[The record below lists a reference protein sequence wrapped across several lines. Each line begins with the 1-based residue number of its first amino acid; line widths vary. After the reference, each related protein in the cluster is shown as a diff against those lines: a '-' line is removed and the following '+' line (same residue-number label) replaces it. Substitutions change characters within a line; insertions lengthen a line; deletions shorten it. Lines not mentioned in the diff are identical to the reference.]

1 MTISMRATCDKCGD
15 EVALLETS
23 LLEVR
28 TGRERTR
35 KPIDLCQSCN
45 RALLAWLGGRA
56 PAAGP
61 KTTHE
66 CHSDTWQSQ

>member
-1 MTISMRATCDKCGD
+1 MIISMRAICDKSGVD
-15 EVALLETS
+15 VAMIETS
-23 LLEVR
+23 LVEVR
-28 TGRERTR
+28 SGRERTR

-45 RALLAWLGGRA
+45 RALLAWLGERP